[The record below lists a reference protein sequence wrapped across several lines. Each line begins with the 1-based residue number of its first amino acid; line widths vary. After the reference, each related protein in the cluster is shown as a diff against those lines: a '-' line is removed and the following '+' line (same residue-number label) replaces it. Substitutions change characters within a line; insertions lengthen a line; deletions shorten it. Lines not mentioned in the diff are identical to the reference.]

1 MLTAGLVAGCASSP
15 APSGAIA
22 PIDKKSVS
30 RVEVS
35 LRLHRVSIRSAE
47 KIDALVDY
55 FNARTGNWRAPGD
68 SLPPEARASIVILE
82 SYGTHRVLGV
92 GCDFFS
98 TARSTQAHAL
108 READSF
114 RVRSMTPADLQQ
126 LVQLVDDRGF
136 TALFSDCKR

>member
-1 MLTAGLVAGCASSP
+1 MPTAGFIAGCTSSP
-15 APSGAIA
+15 APPGAIA
-22 PIDKKSVS
+22 PVDKKSVS
-30 RVEVS
+30 RVEAS
-35 LRLHRVSIRSAE
+35 LQFHRVSMRSAE
-47 KIDALVDY
+47 KVDALVDY
-55 FNARTGNWRAPGD
+55 FNARTGNWKALGD
-68 SLPPEARASIVILE
+68 SPPPAARASVVILE
-82 SYGTHRVLGV
+82 SEGTHRVLEV

-114 RVRSMTPADLQQ
+114 RVRSMTAADLQQ